1 MRTIIY
7 ADGWMII
14 VAPLGLGTM
23 WRLRITAPD
32 GELILDRVGQIPPTN
47 EEIRIAEITAR
58 LRFGEVE
65 FARGH
70 TWLQ

>member
-1 MRTIIY
+1 
-7 ADGWMII
+7 
-14 VAPLGLGTM
+14 M

-32 GELILDRVGQIPPTN
+32 GELILDRVGQIPPTD
-47 EEIRIAEITAR
+47 EEIRVAEIAAR